1 MPRKAM
7 VTRTITCTKVLATV
21 CELDTMKI
29 GTMEFLL
36 PRTYK
41 TDKELDKALTKANSN
56 PNIKII
62 RIDSTSLE
70 ETLYGM
76 DEQDFINFAVKLPP
90 RGTKAD
96 TENGENGNAEYSDYE
111 PNEY

>member
-7 VTRTITCTKVLATV
+7 VTRTITGTKVSATV

-41 TDKELDKALTKANSN
+41 TEKELDKALTKANSN

-76 DEQDFINFAVKLPP
+76 DEQDFINAAVKLPP
-90 RGTKAD
+90 RGTKTDDDKSGTA
-96 TENGENGNAEYSDYE
+96 NSEYSDYE
-111 PNEY
+111 SNEY

>member
-7 VTRTITCTKVLATV
+7 VTRTITCTRVSATI

-41 TDKELDKALTKANSN
+41 NEKELDKALAKANSN

-76 DEQDFINFAVKLPP
+76 DEQDFINSAKKLPP
-90 RGTKAD
+90 RGSKGSDDYAD
-96 TENGENGNAEYSDYE
+96 DEPTE
-111 PNEY
+111 